1 MFAFPVEM
9 NCPMS
14 SSVNKQSTLVEQHPA
29 PRRLFVSE
37 KSWCQEVGAQTH
49 VAQARSGVLI
59 PKKAGAPPELRG
71 NIRSIS
77 RLFSPQLCPLQCT
90 WNGCLFRWPQPP
102 DGVGFVAEKRTGA
115 QGSRCAHSI
124 VCLAP
129 GSLWLFAD
137 FACSPTTITTNT
149 IPNFVS
155 LPPRP

>member
-37 KSWCQEVGAQTH
+37 KSWCQE
-49 VAQARSGVLI
+49 
-59 PKKAGAPPELRG
+59 AGAPPELRG

>member
-1 MFAFPVEM
+1 LHSYFRVEL
-9 NCPMS
+9 S
-14 SSVNKQSTLVEQHPA
+14 DEQLGNKQSTLLEHPA
-29 PRRLFVSE
+29 PRRLLFRRSVSA
-37 KSWCQEVGAQTH
+37 KGRWSDH

-102 DGVGFVAEKRTGA
+102 DGVGFVAEKRTSA

-129 GSLWLFAD
+129 GSLWLFANL
-137 FACSPTTITTNT
+137 ACSPTTITTNT

-155 LPPRP
+155 LPSRP

>member
-1 MFAFPVEM
+1 LHSYFRVELSDEQLGQQAKHSLGASRATASF
-9 NCPMS
+9 CFGE
-14 SSVNKQSTLVEQHPA
+14 VLV
-29 PRRLFVSE
+29 PRGRWSD
-37 KSWCQEVGAQTH
+37 H

-77 RLFSPQLCPLQCT
+77 RLFSLQLCPLQCT

-102 DGVGFVAEKRTGA
+102 DGVGFVAEKRTSA

-129 GSLWLFAD
+129 GSLWLFANL
-137 FACSPTTITTNT
+137 ACSPTTITTNT
-149 IPNFVS
+149 IPDFVS
-155 LPPRP
+155 LPSRP